1 MDKKCKGEIN
11 IDLLDNI
18 KKELLKSNNTKNVI
32 IKSEKVIIQYSTL
45 EEQKDSENS
54 EVSSIDLGT
63 CEELLRHKYDISE
76 EESLKIYKLDIKTD
90 DLISTY
96 VYYEVYDTTGTIQL
110 DLDVCKDVD
119 IVINSPVILE
129 DSLDLLNDR
138 LSESGYNLFNE
149 NDSFYHDICA
159 VYTTENDTDML
170 LSDRKNYIYS
180 STKNQTMCQTGCE
193 LESYNSITKKA
204 KCSCAINKEEITDLN
219 VDNLFEKREI
229 AKSFYNTLSNSNFR
243 VLKCIQLVFSSQFK
257 KNIGENMMTVIFILF
272 TVLITINCIKGP
284 EKIHYYINIILK
296 NSILNKNSENINKNN
311 QPDIKGNNETQTLG
325 NNKKTKKMRKSIKKK
340 RRNKKSIQSENIYTP
355 PKKRNKKNSANIKIF
370 RSEIDLTKKSEDIT
384 SNSNSNI
391 NMKKNT
397 ENYRKNNN
405 NKIKSRKKSIINNT
419 KISTDITRLK
429 NMNKNSLKNRI
440 NNFNLNNLAL
450 NKIPNSK
457 NSMIP
462 SSKSEDKNALNEDF
476 KNLNDQELNT
486 LEYNLAIKYDKRT
499 YLKYYWSLLKKK
511 HLILFAFFPSN
522 DYNIATIKISL
533 FILSFALYFTINGF
547 FFSDE
552 TMHKIYKDNGVFDI
566 LFQIPQILY
575 STVIS
580 ALINMILKQLSL
592 SENSI
597 LSIKEEKDSIKAVE
611 KSKKIEKC
619 LKIKFIIFF
628 ILSSLFMIF
637 FWYFISCFC
646 AVYTNTQIILIK
658 DTLFSFGLS
667 MIYPFGLNLIP
678 GFFRF
683 PALRAE
689 KKDKQFLYKVSL
701 IVALI

>member
-1 MDKKCKGEIN
+1 
-11 IDLLDNI
+11 
-18 KKELLKSNNTKNVI
+18 
-32 IKSEKVIIQYSTL
+32 
-45 EEQKDSENS
+45 
-54 EVSSIDLGT
+54 
-63 CEELLRHKYDISE
+63 
-76 EESLKIYKLDIKTD
+76 
-90 DLISTY
+90 
-96 VYYEVYDTTGTIQL
+96 
-110 DLDVCKDVD
+110 
-119 IVINSPVILE
+119 
-129 DSLDLLNDR
+129 
-138 LSESGYNLFNE
+138 
-149 NDSFYHDICA
+149 
-159 VYTTENDTDML
+159 
-170 LSDRKNYIYS
+170 
-180 STKNQTMCQTGCE
+180 
-193 LESYNSITKKA
+193 
-204 KCSCAINKEEITDLN
+204 
-219 VDNLFEKREI
+219 
-229 AKSFYNTLSNSNFR
+229 
-243 VLKCIQLVFSSQFK
+243 
-257 KNIGENMMTVIFILF
+257 
-272 TVLITINCIKGP
+272 
-284 EKIHYYINIILK
+284 
-296 NSILNKNSENINKNN
+296 
-311 QPDIKGNNETQTLG
+311 
-325 NNKKTKKMRKSIKKK
+325 
-340 RRNKKSIQSENIYTP
+340 
-355 PKKRNKKNSANIKIF
+355 
-370 RSEIDLTKKSEDIT
+370 
-384 SNSNSNI
+384 
-391 NMKKNT
+391 
-397 ENYRKNNN
+397 
-405 NKIKSRKKSIINNT
+405 
-419 KISTDITRLK
+419 
-429 NMNKNSLKNRI
+429 MNKNSLKNRI

-597 LSIKEEKDSIKAVE
+597 LSIKEEKDWIKAVE

-689 KKDKQFLYKVSL
+689 KKR
-701 IVALI
+701 